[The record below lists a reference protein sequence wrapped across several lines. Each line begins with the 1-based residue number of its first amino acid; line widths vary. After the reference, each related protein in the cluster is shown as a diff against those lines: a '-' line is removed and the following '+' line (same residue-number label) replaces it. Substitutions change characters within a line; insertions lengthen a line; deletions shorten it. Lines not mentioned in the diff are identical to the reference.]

1 MIANKNI
8 FLVILICNF
17 VVFNQYFRLM
27 PRKEVNLT
35 PFKYKNELYFI
46 YTFTF
51 NSATRLFQGFLSQL
65 DIKPLKIHIKSAG

>member
-27 PRKEVNLT
+27 PRNLT

-65 DIKPLKIHIKSAG
+65 DIKLLKIHIKSAG

>member
-1 MIANKNI
+1 
-8 FLVILICNF
+8 
-17 VVFNQYFRLM
+17 M

-65 DIKPLKIHIKSAG
+65 DIKLLKIHIKSAG

>member
-1 MIANKNI
+1 MHLFQMDQN
-8 FLVILICNF
+8 VIITSAHG
-17 VVFNQYFRLM
+17 
-27 PRKEVNLT
+27 KVNLT

-65 DIKPLKIHIKSAG
+65 DIKLLKIHIKSAG